1 MGRGEGG
8 GGMQRSLDDFAV
20 APPHNSSVASI
31 HGVPRE
37 RVRTRRE
44 PGGSYRILIHTP
56 KIKSHFDKF
65 VFVWVGNGQISMFL
79 LEQVCSGLVQGQ
91 LLVGYRGV
99 PQLNIVGYRGLVQGY
114 RGCPS

>member
-37 RVRTRRE
+37 RVRRTRRE
-44 PGGSYRILIHTP
+44 PGGKLSNSNPHLKD
-56 KIKSHFDKF
+56 KISFCVCLGGQWANLN
-65 VFVWVGNGQISMFL
+65 VFVGVGLFRTCAGSAG
-79 LEQVCSGLVQGQ
+79 GLQGGAP
-91 LLVGYRGV
+91 VEYG
-99 PQLNIVGYRGLVQGY
+99 GL
-114 RGCPS
+114 

>member
-1 MGRGEGG
+1 MGDGGRKVEMGGEGGWVGRGEGG

-44 PGGSYRILIHTP
+44 PGGKLSNSNPHP
-56 KIKSHFDKF
+56 KDK
-65 VFVWVGNGQISMFL
+65 ISF
-79 LEQVCSGLVQGQ
+79 
-91 LLVGYRGV
+91 
-99 PQLNIVGYRGLVQGY
+99 
-114 RGCPS
+114 